1 MTLGVETAPHSE
13 LSASAA
19 ALQVLRRNLS
29 SKGLTAAAENYP
41 QVWTRD
47 TVITFL
53 GAALIDDDAMLPCFR
68 QSLELLAEG
77 QDRFGQIPFF
87 VRVADHLVRYGSVD
101 SNPWFVLG
109 SLHYAECSGEEAWL
123 EKMLPSIEA
132 ALGWCEMRDSRKRG
146 LMDSLECDDWA
157 DLLCN
162 RGNVLFPNVL
172 YACALRRCAEAFA
185 DTHPEKVAA
194 WAERSEVVH
203 AAIQDSFWVKPV
215 GHIDKSHTQEKTH
228 ASITLR
234 KVPYFLPWVSM
245 FEYGERFDTT
255 ANLLAI
261 LCGVASEE
269 QTEAILAY
277 IRKTGLATPHPIR
290 VLHPP
295 IQPGERD
302 WRDYYKVWLN
312 NLPNQYHNGGIWPWV
327 GGIYVAALVKAGHHE
342 ESTLALKSLAAAVE
356 KGEDRFEFNE
366 WLHGQTGEPMGAH
379 SQAWSAGMF
388 LYASHAV
395 NTGTTP
401 GF

>member
-1 MTLGVETAPHSE
+1 MSTLQPEA
-13 LSASAA
+13 ANA
-19 ALQVLRRNLS
+19 ALQILRRNLS
-29 SKGLTAAAENYP
+29 SKGLTAAAETYP

-53 GAALIDDDAMLPCFR
+53 GAALAEDEAMLPCFR

-87 VRVADHLVRYGSVD
+87 VRVADHLVKFGSVD
-101 SNPWFVLG
+101 SNPWFVIG
-109 SLHYAECSGEEAWL
+109 CLHYATCSGDRAWL
-123 EKMLPSIEA
+123 EARKDCIA
-132 ALGWCEMRDSRKRG
+132 RALDWCEMRDSRKRG

-172 YACALRRCAEAFA
+172 YARALRLAADAFA
-185 DTHPEKVAA
+185 GSAPDEAGRWRARAGLVESAL
-194 WAERSEVVH
+194 
-203 AAIQDSFWVKPV
+203 QDVFWVKPV
-215 GHIDKSHTQEKTH
+215 GHQDKSHTQERTH

-234 KVPYFLPWVSM
+234 KVPYFLPWVSS

-261 LCGVASEE
+261 LCDIASPE
-269 QTEAILAY
+269 QTEAILGY
-277 IRKTGLATPHPIR
+277 IRKTGLARPHPVQ

-312 NLPNQYHNGGIWPWV
+312 NLPHQYHNGGIWPWV
-327 GGIYVAALVKAGHHE
+327 GGLYVAALVKAGRNGE
-342 ESTLALKSLAAAVE
+342 AATALDSLAEAVK
-356 KGEDRFEFNE
+356 KGDRPYEFNE
-366 WLHGQTGEPMGAH
+366 WLHGRTGEPMGAH

-388 LYASHAV
+388 LYARHAA
-395 NTGTTP
+395 TSGTTP
-401 GF
+401 GL